1 MGTLLGPNE
10 GVLMSERVTVNI
22 KDGVADVRLNRPEKL
37 NALDNAMFRAIVDA
51 GENLK
56 RRSEVRAVVLSGEGR
71 SFCAGLDFSS
81 FQAMGTDEKDNQN
94 EESEDHLE
102 GRITHL
108 GQQAAWVWQELE
120 VPVIGAIS
128 GHALGGGF
136 QIAMGPDIRIVHP
149 DTKMSVLEIR
159 WGLVPDMGASV
170 LLPPVVGLDV
180 AKEMYFTGKMISG
193 AEAVELGVATRVSDD
208 PHGSAMELAGE
219 IAGKNPEA
227 GRRMKTI
234 LNGLPERSTAERFA
248 AEREH
253 IGALIGSPNQKEAV
267 TSFFEKRA
275 PNFE

>member
-1 MGTLLGPNE
+1 MSDR
-10 GVLMSERVTVNI
+10 VLVNVV
-22 KDGVADVRLNRPEKL
+22 DGVADVRLNRPEKL
-37 NALDNAMFRAIVDA
+37 NALDSAMFKALTDA
-51 GENLK
+51 GESLK
-56 RRSEVRAVVLSGEGR
+56 DRSDVRAVVLSGEGR

-81 FQAMGTDEKDNQN
+81 FQEMGSAQGDNKTDNLG
-94 EESEDHLE
+94 HLG

-136 QIAMGPDIRIVHP
+136 QIAMGPDIRLVHP

-170 LLPPVVGLDV
+170 LLPPLVGLDV
-180 AKEMYFTGKMISG
+180 AKELYFTGRMISG
-193 AEAVELGVATRVSDD
+193 TEAAQLGVATRVSEN
-208 PHGSAMELAGE
+208 PHADAMELARE

-227 GRRMKTI
+227 IRRMKLI
-234 LNGLPERSTAERFA
+234 LNGIGERSTAERFA
-248 AEREH
+248 AERDH

-267 TSFFEKRA
+267 SAFFEKRT
-275 PNFE
+275 PKFT

>member
-1 MGTLLGPNE
+1 MSDR
-10 GVLMSERVTVNI
+10 VLVSI
-22 KDGVADVRLNRPEKL
+22 ADGVADVRLNRPEKL
-37 NALDNAMFRAIVDA
+37 NALDSAMFKALTDA
-51 GENLK
+51 GESLK
-56 RRSEVRAVVLSGEGR
+56 ERSDVRAVVLSGEGR

-81 FQAMGTDEKDNQN
+81 FQEMGSAQGDNKTDNSDR
-94 EESEDHLE
+94 LG

-136 QIAMGPDIRIVHP
+136 QIAMGPDIRLVHP

-170 LLPPVVGLDV
+170 LLPPLVGLDV
-180 AKEMYFTGKMISG
+180 AKELYFTGRMISG
-193 AEAVELGVATRVSDD
+193 SEAAQLGVATRVSEN
-208 PHGSAMELAGE
+208 PHADAMELAKE

-227 GRRMKTI
+227 IRRMKLI
-234 LNGLPERSTAERFA
+234 LNGIGERSTSERFA
-248 AEREH
+248 AERDH

-267 TSFFEKRA
+267 SAFFEKRT
-275 PNFE
+275 PKFT

>member
-1 MGTLLGPNE
+1 MSDR
-10 GVLMSERVTVNI
+10 VLVNVV
-22 KDGVADVRLNRPEKL
+22 DGVADVRLNRPEKL
-37 NALDNAMFRAIVDA
+37 NALDSAMFKALTDA
-51 GENLK
+51 GESLK
-56 RRSEVRAVVLSGEGR
+56 DRSDVRAVVLSGEGR

-81 FQAMGTDEKDNQN
+81 FQEMGSAQGDNKTDN
-94 EESEDHLE
+94 SDHLG

-136 QIAMGPDIRIVHP
+136 QIAMGPDIRLVHP

-170 LLPPVVGLDV
+170 LLPPLVGLDV
-180 AKEMYFTGKMISG
+180 AKELYFTGRMISG
-193 AEAVELGVATRVSDD
+193 SEAAQLGVATRVSEN
-208 PHGSAMELAGE
+208 PHAEAMELAKE

-227 GRRMKTI
+227 IRRMKSI
-234 LNGLPERSTAERFA
+234 LNGIGERSTSERFA
-248 AEREH
+248 AERDH

-267 TSFFEKRA
+267 AAFFEKRT
-275 PNFE
+275 PKFT

>member
-1 MGTLLGPNE
+1 
-10 GVLMSERVTVNI
+10 MSERVTVNI

-56 RRSEVRAVVLSGEGR
+56 SRSEVRAVVLSGEGR

-81 FQAMGTDEKDNQN
+81 FQAMGTDEKDNQ
-94 EESEDHLE
+94 SEVSDDHLE

-149 DTKMSVLEIR
+149 ETKMSVLEIR

-180 AKEMYFTGKMISG
+180 AKEMYFTGKMITG
-193 AEAVELGVATRVSDD
+193 LEAVELGVATRVSDD
-208 PHGSAMELAGE
+208 PHGAAMGLARE
-219 IAGKNPEA
+219 IAGKNPDA
-227 GRRMKTI
+227 VRRMKTI
-234 LNGLPERSTAERFA
+234 LNGLPQRNTAERFA

-253 IGALIGSPNQKEAV
+253 IGALIGTPNQKEAV
-267 TSFFEKRA
+267 VSFFEKR
-275 PNFE
+275 PPEFS

>member
-1 MGTLLGPNE
+1 
-10 GVLMSERVTVNI
+10 MSDRVVVTVE
-22 KDGVADVRLNRPEKL
+22 DGIADVRLNRPEKL
-37 NALDNAMFRAIVDA
+37 NALDTGMFRAIVNA
-51 GENLK
+51 GEELK
-56 RRSEVRAVVLSGEGR
+56 ERSDVRVAVLSGEGR
-71 SFCAGLDFSS
+71 SFCAGLDFAS
-81 FQAMGTDEKDNQN
+81 FQAMG
-94 EESEDHLE
+94 ESENQANVDADDMADTAANSLE

-120 VPVIGAIS
+120 VPVIGAIT

-193 AEAVELGVATRVSDD
+193 SEAVELGVATRTADN
-208 PHGSAMELAGE
+208 PHAEAMELARE
-219 IAGKNPEA
+219 ISEKNPEA
-227 GRRMKTI
+227 IRRMKNI
-234 LNGLPERSTAERFA
+234 LNGLSERNTAERFA

-253 IGALIGSPNQKEAV
+253 IGALIGSRNQTEAV
-267 TSFFEKRA
+267 SAFLEKRR
-275 PNFE
+275 PEFT